1 MMCAYLRSQPF
12 TTLKSYPVLARLAGL
27 KTMLEY
33 V

>member
-1 MMCAYLRSQPF
+1 MMCAYLPGQLF
-12 TTLKSYPVLARLAGL
+12 ATLKSRPALARLAGL